1 MDPITQ
7 GVAGNAIWTAVM
19 AAGRSIFPHKI
30 KIISP
35 RSQELLGGREPLG
48 GGFSYAV
55 RGTLKKLPK
64 GHAIWVLTQD
74 DSTGYIWPQGF
85 SPVQYDP
92 EQGAWTGRVNGS
104 GKTEV
109 RIIAVVAPS
118 TSQDY
123 FRYFQELGRLRDY
136 NFKPLPRV
144 PAECVNLDSVQAR
157 IPKA

>member
-35 RSQELLGGREPLG
+35 RPQELLGGREPLG

-64 GHAIWVLTQD
+64 GHAIWVLTALGD
-74 DSTGYIWPQGF
+74 VEIITST
-85 SPVQYDP
+85 
-92 EQGAWTGRVNGS
+92 
-104 GKTEV
+104 
-109 RIIAVVAPS
+109 
-118 TSQDY
+118 
-123 FRYFQELGRLRDY
+123 
-136 NFKPLPRV
+136 
-144 PAECVNLDSVQAR
+144 QAT
-157 IPKA
+157 ALSYATV